1 MTFLNDLQMSQAIS
15 GISSFFSA
23 LAHRLSYCEGKTLSC
38 FRHLGLCS
46 CCSFSL
52 PHMSTFWIP
61 ISFMS
66 LLKFDRIE
74 EAFPGHP
81 FKRCSLPV
89 PWGPRF
95 AVSFPLLHF
104 PQHCQAY
111 YVVTRVCLLL
121 STPTEHKEHESK
133 DLACMKT
140 AHCLICSSYS

>member
-15 GISSFFSA
+15 GISSFSQL

-38 FRHLGLCS
+38 SASGPLFLLFFLS
-46 CCSFSL
+46 A

-89 PWGPRF
+89 P
-95 AVSFPLLHF
+95 
-104 PQHCQAY
+104 Y
-111 YVVTRVCLLL
+111 
-121 STPTEHKEHESK
+121 
-133 DLACMKT
+133 
-140 AHCLICSSYS
+140 